1 MALPLIIPSHNQTR
15 KFYENM
21 LRSFNTCTIFNL
33 FGRDS
38 MSISLFDLFSI
49 GIGPSSSHTVGPMLA
64 ANEFLQLLETKGLFA
79 KTERVKIEL
88 YGSLALT
95 GVGHGTDKAI
105 LNGLEGKAPETV
117 VPETMVP
124 RMKEIL
130 ASQKLCVAGKKDI
143 PFHKEADFIFFQKER
158 LEKHTNGMRFTAFD
172 QKGQALISQVYYSIG
187 GGFIVTEEGYDQAS
201 TEASLLPYPFGTA
214 AQLLKHCKE
223 NKLSIA
229 ELMMA
234 NEMTWRS
241 KDEIHAGILAIAK
254 VMDDCIENGCH
265 HPGILPGG
273 LNVKRRAPDLYQKLM
288 EQKGVPSIYERS
300 DVMNLLNLYAMAVNE
315 ENAAGGRIV
324 TAPTNGAAGII
335 PAVLK
340 YCQKAHDKMDKE
352 AIFTYFLTAAAIGIL
367 YKKGASISGAE
378 VGCQG
383 EVGVASSMAAAA
395 LTAVLGGSIEQIE
408 NAAEIA
414 MEHHLGMTC
423 DPVMGLVQIPC
434 IERNAMGSVKAVNAS
449 RMALIGDG
457 QHQIS
462 LDKVINTMKQ
472 TGRDMQSIY
481 KETSLGGLAVN
492 LPEC

>member
-1 MALPLIIPSHNQTR
+1 
-15 KFYENM
+15 
-21 LRSFNTCTIFNL
+21 
-33 FGRDS
+33 

-49 GIGPSSSHTVGPMLA
+49 GIGPSSSHTVGPMSA
-64 ANEFLQLLETKGLFA
+64 ANEFLQLLESNHLFA
-79 KTERVKIEL
+79 KTQRVKIEL

-95 GVGHGTDKAI
+95 GKGHGTDKAI
-105 LNGLEGKAPETV
+105 LNGLEGRAPETV
-117 VPETMVP
+117 VPESMIP
-124 RMKEIL
+124 RMHEIL
-130 ASQKLCVAGKKDI
+130 STHTLCLAGKKNI
-143 PFHKEADFIFFQKER
+143 PFDETTDFLFLQKE
-158 LEKHTNGMRFTAFD
+158 LLPKHTNGMRFFAFD
-172 QKGQALISQVYYSIG
+172 NENNTLLRQVYYSIG
-187 GGFIVTEEGYDQAS
+187 GGFITTEEAFDQS
-201 TEASLLPYPFGTA
+201 SSEQQCLPYPFDTA
-214 AQLLKHCKE
+214 AQLLTHCLN

-234 NEMTWRS
+234 NELTWRD
-241 KDEIHAGILAIAK
+241 KDAIHSGILAIAK
-254 VMDDCIENGCH
+254 VMDDCIDHGCH
-265 HPGILPGG
+265 HPGVLPGG
-273 LNVKRRAPDLYQKLM
+273 LQLKRRAPDLFQKIN
-288 EQKGVPSIYERS
+288 EDKGVPSIYERS
-300 DVMNLLNLYAMAVNE
+300 DIMNRLNLYAMAVNE

-340 YCQKAHDKMDKE
+340 YCQDAHDKMDKE
-352 AIFTYFLTAAAIGIL
+352 DIFNYFLTCAAIGIL

-383 EVGVASSMAAAA
+383 EVGVASSMAAAG
-395 LTAVLGGSIEQIE
+395 LTAVLGGSVEQIE

-462 LDKVINTMKQ
+462 LDKVIKTMKQ
-472 TGRDMQSIY
+472 TGMDMQSIY
-481 KETSLGGLAVN
+481 KETSMGGLAVN
-492 LPEC
+492 IPEC

>member
-1 MALPLIIPSHNQTR
+1 
-15 KFYENM
+15 
-21 LRSFNTCTIFNL
+21 
-33 FGRDS
+33 

-64 ANEFLQLLETKGLFA
+64 ANSFLELLEANGCFTQ
-79 KTERVKIEL
+79 TERVKVEL

-95 GVGHGTDKAI
+95 GKGHATDRAI
-105 LNGLEGKAPETV
+105 LNGLEGKSPEIV
-117 VPETMVP
+117 VPESMVP
-124 RMKEIL
+124 RMKAIIKSHTL
-130 ASQKLCVAGKKDI
+130 TLAGKKDI
-143 PFHKEADFIFFQKER
+143 PFHDATDFIILQKE
-158 LEKHTNGMRFTAFD
+158 LLPKHTNGMRFTAFD
-172 QKGQALISQVYYSIG
+172 INNEPLISQVYYSIG
-187 GGFIVTEEGYDQAS
+187 GGFILTEEAFDHPEPDAHPV
-201 TEASLLPYPFGTA
+201 PYPFETA
-214 AQLLKHCKE
+214 QELLDHCKK
-223 NKLSIA
+223 NNLSIA
-229 ELMMA
+229 KLMME
-234 NEMTWRS
+234 NEHTWR
-241 KDEIHAGILAIAK
+241 DTPAIHEGILRLAR
-254 VMDDCIENGCH
+254 VMTDCIDTGCH

-273 LNVKRRAPDLYQKLM
+273 LELKRRAPDLYQKII
-288 EQKGVPSIYERS
+288 ENKCVPSIYERS
-300 DVMNLLNLYAMAVNE
+300 DIMNRLNLYAMAVNE

-340 YCQKAHDKMDKE
+340 YCQDAHEQLLNED
-352 AIFTYFLTAAAIGIL
+352 IYTYFLTSAAIGIL

-383 EVGVASSMAAAA
+383 EVGVASSMAAAG
-395 LTAVLGGSIEQIE
+395 LTAVLGGTIDQIE

-434 IERNAMGSVKAVNAS
+434 IERNAMGAVKAVNAS

-462 LDKVINTMKQ
+462 LDKVIKTMKQ
-472 TGRDMQSIY
+472 TGMDMQSIY

-492 LPEC
+492 MPEC